1 MFYGKIANT
10 VQRGRDVEPI
20 RDLGSRSLSSR
31 TIPDMRV
38 ILQKVL
44 KEDLPQVIKNE
55 NIMASISVNSR
66 LFLRCHYF
74 TIIQL
79 STINNKINSKK
90 TDKVFL
96 L

>member
-1 MFYGKIANT
+1 MGMFYGKIANT

-44 KEDLPQVIKNE
+44 KEDLPQVITK
-55 NIMASISVNSR
+55 
-66 LFLRCHYF
+66 
-74 TIIQL
+74 
-79 STINNKINSKK
+79 
-90 TDKVFL
+90 
-96 L
+96 